1 MSRRAGGLLAVALL
15 SGPAWAQQRAIDT
28 TTYRQEL
35 GRIRA
40 ALDAADLEGAKTRA
54 AALRGLVVADGS
66 LRYESDGSLL
76 GPLRRAA
83 DARAAS
89 ALRPRLE
96 ALIRSLDQPPPAAAP
111 AADHDLLESLRRA
124 ESPEAL
130 EKGGQV
136 GLGPL
141 RALTLRDSVVQMLDS
156 VARAIDE
163 QLRRFWRFLNK
174 LGPKRSAKAGGG
186 LDARP
191 ATVLIVIVAAAT
203 LLLLAV
209 RVWRRRGE
217 ASLEVSAAA
226 GAAESARDADPLS
239 REANEW
245 EDHARE
251 LEAAG
256 RRREAIRAWYHA
268 VLVTLFRQGLL
279 HYEKGRTNW
288 EYAAALPPEAGWRP
302 AFFAITRRFDQEWYG
317 RASSDP
323 DVLRD
328 YSSEAQRILATLR
341 RAAAA

>member
-54 AALRGLVVADGS
+54 AALRGVVVADGS

-217 ASLEVSAAA
+217 ASRFIAESTALDAEMARRWKAAAAKGARLRYVATIDDGCAASLREVPADSALGRLSGPENIFVFRTERYAQNPLVVSGPGAGPQVTAA
-226 GAAESARDADPLS
+226 GAFADVIRVARSIVGTA
-239 REANEW
+239 
-245 EDHARE
+245 
-251 LEAAG
+251 
-256 RRREAIRAWYHA
+256 
-268 VLVTLFRQGLL
+268 
-279 HYEKGRTNW
+279 
-288 EYAAALPPEAGWRP
+288 
-302 AFFAITRRFDQEWYG
+302 
-317 RASSDP
+317 
-323 DVLRD
+323 
-328 YSSEAQRILATLR
+328 
-341 RAAAA
+341 